1 MTVMTLWY
9 QIRCTVGTK
18 SAKIMKINFWKSD
31 FWKMKFWF
39 FEKGNFPYKGI
50 FLKRKIS
57 FYSKIYVTQ
66 YTNKE
71 ICVTFIP
78 FLEVCVTKICTIKG
92 KFPLKEISKI
102 EISIFQF
109 LNFRFFNFQFF
120 KFWFFEFWNFEI
132 WTFNFL
138 IRKISFYV

>member
-1 MTVMTLWY
+1 MKKISKL
-9 QIRCTVGTK
+9 ILRCTVWTK

-31 FWKMKFWF
+31 FWKMKFLI

-66 YTNKE
+66 HTNKE

-78 FLEVCVTKICTIKG
+78 FLDVCVTKICTIKG

-102 EISIFQF
+102 EIFNFSIFEFSIFQF
-109 LNFRFFNFQFF
+109 SNFDFSNIEIS
-120 KFWFFEFWNFEI
+120 KFEH
-132 WTFNFL
+132 L
-138 IRKISFYV
+138 ISL